1 MFKKYITI
9 QIIPSTSK
17 KVKKVRVSQF
27 FGLVIVFFSS
37 IFLLHTTWVFF
48 KYFSHKPL
56 HNYNEIKKN
65 YKEKKIFLTQY
76 EKKIEELEEKI
87 TELKYDYDVLK
98 SESILS
104 NSKKSNIKE
113 SRAVIRNLERS
124 KKSIFS
130 SIPSEES
137 TWNFSFTNAD
147 FNNFFDFLLKSHP
160 DNTKAETIPVNGF
173 LISSFGQNSLDS
185 PRSGILLYTDPKT
198 PVKATL
204 GGIVVYAGSDDI
216 LSKTVIIYHSD
227 YTFTTYGNLF
237 EIKVKRLQRVSKGEI
252 VALGGNEEFPSVFYQ
267 KDFLF
272 IPQNPF

>member
-1 MFKKYITI
+1 M
-9 QIIPSTSK
+9 
-17 KVKKVRVSQF
+17 
-27 FGLVIVFFSS
+27 
-37 IFLLHTTWVFF
+37 FF